1 MDSADRAGRVR
12 RKGPTLSLQA
22 RALKLL
28 AGREYSRAE
37 LAMKLAS
44 RAESRAALEAVLDEL
59 VRRNLLSDARYA
71 DARSRQLARKFGPAR
86 IQHELRSKGL
96 DHETVERS
104 VGAAKIGALDNARAV
119 WAKRFGRAPTD
130 ALAKA
135 RQMRFLQ
142 MRGFS
147 FDIIRAVVPG
157 VGADLDE

>member
-1 MDSADRAGRVR
+1 MDDTGARAR
-12 RKGPTLSLQA
+12 RKRPTLSLQA

-28 AGREYSRAE
+28 AGREHSRAE

-44 RAESRAALEAVLDEL
+44 RAESRAALDAVLDEL
-59 VRRNLLSDARYA
+59 ERRNLLSDVRYA
-71 DARSRQLARKFGPAR
+71 DARSRHLAKKFGPAR

-104 VGAAKIGALDNARAV
+104 VDAAKSGALDNARAV
-119 WAKRFGRAPTD
+119 WAKRFGRAPAD

-135 RQMRFLQ
+135 KQMRFLQ

-157 VGADLDE
+157 VGAGLEE